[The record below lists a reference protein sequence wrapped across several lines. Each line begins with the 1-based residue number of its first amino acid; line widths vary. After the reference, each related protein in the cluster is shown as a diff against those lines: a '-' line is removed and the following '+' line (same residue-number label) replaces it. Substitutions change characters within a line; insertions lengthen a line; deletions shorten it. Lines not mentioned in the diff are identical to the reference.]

1 MKKYLWISLALIAV
15 IGLFACNKQK
25 PVKLDYKEA
34 GTEKLFDQ
42 KGLPGENYVGTPPE
56 DAKHRGYDPMEGKG
70 EKKEAKKEEVEKEEK
85 KPPEKKP
92 EEKKPEEKKPEEKK

>member
-25 PVKLDYKEA
+25 PVVLDY
-34 GTEKLFDQ
+34 EKGGQNEMFDQ
-42 KGLPGENYVGTPPE
+42 KGLPGESYVGTPPE

-70 EKKEAKKEEVEKEEK
+70 EKKEAKKEGKKEEK